1 MVNEVVRLKIALA
14 EDDDQIR
21 ALLVSQLNEDPR
33 AEVLISAR
41 NGQELMDAIQKVS
54 VDAVL
59 LDVEM
64 PVLDG
69 IQTVHALRSQ
79 GVGVKILM
87 LTAFERKS
95 RLMEALSAGAQ
106 AFLTK
111 DMAVSDLVNAVVD
124 VCNGKEILSAQATS
138 FAAGV
143 MRGLY
148 SRFEDSSDWQQRVA
162 ALPEKY
168 LPVYE
173 QLIQGKGNHQIARE
187 VHLSE
192 GSVRTYVTGILALL
206 DCQSR
211 AEVIRRASLA
221 ETVDFPLQ

>member
-33 AEVLISAR
+33 VEVLISAR

-221 ETVDFPLQ
+221 ETVDFPL

>member
-1 MVNEVVRLKIALA
+1 
-14 EDDDQIR
+14 
-21 ALLVSQLNEDPR
+21 
-33 AEVLISAR
+33 
-41 NGQELMDAIQKVS
+41 
-54 VDAVL
+54 
-59 LDVEM
+59 
-64 PVLDG
+64 
-69 IQTVHALRSQ
+69 
-79 GVGVKILM
+79 
-87 LTAFERKS
+87 
-95 RLMEALSAGAQ
+95 MESLSAGAQ

-111 DMAVSDLVNAVVD
+111 DMPVSDLVNAVVD

-206 DCQSR
+206 GCQSR

-221 ETVDFPLQ
+221 ETVDFPL